1 MLMAGVS
8 HGSKGSTSA
17 CEGVADGQQ
26 DMIMAASQQAQHH
39 AMHSHN
45 SGLVAVSYMHSSSI
59 VVPVLVPV
67 PGTN

>member
-26 DMIMAASQQAQHH
+26 HGQCRTAAVTCQHH
-39 AMHSHN
+39 AHGSV
-45 SGLVAVSYMHSSSI
+45 SSTASQYLVARQHVM
-59 VVPVLVPV
+59 L
-67 PGTN
+67 